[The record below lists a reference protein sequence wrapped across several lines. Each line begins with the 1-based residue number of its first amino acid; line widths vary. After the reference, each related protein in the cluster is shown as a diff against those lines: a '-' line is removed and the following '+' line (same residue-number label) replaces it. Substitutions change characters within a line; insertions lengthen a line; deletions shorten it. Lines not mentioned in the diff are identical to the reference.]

1 MLVIYGR
8 MLASASRS
16 CLTAT
21 QTPNG
26 IRVAIANFVNEKTG
40 YAWPSQDTIARKAS
54 LTRQTV
60 NKAIKSLVRKNYLVS
75 VRRSD
80 KGKSTS
86 NIYQI
91 NRVAFFDCQQHH
103 VAENDNEVSNSS
115 AEVCK
120 GELHKPLGTTIE
132 TLNNVKSAD
141 EEKSGQFALPASNDN
156 AKPFRGPPKDGAQFW
171 SLPINLRH
179 FYAKNSPN
187 TMRDLVATGFTYDIH
202 KDIA

>member
-8 MLASASRS
+8 ML
-16 CLTAT
+16 
-21 QTPNG
+21 
-26 IRVAIANFVNEKTG
+26 
-40 YAWPSQDTIARKAS
+40 AWPSQDTIARKAS

-75 VRRSD
+75 VKRSD

-91 NRVAFFDCQQHH
+91 NRVAFFDSQQHH

-141 EEKSGQFALPASNDN
+141 EEKSGRFALPASNNN

-187 TMRDLVATGFTYDIH
+187 TMRDLAATGFTYDIH

>member
-1 MLVIYGR
+1 MSWRIMAEVFDTDLPATEKFV
-8 MLASASRS
+8 L
-16 CLTAT
+16 LT
-21 QTPNG
+21 
-26 IRVAIANFVNEKTG
+26 IANFVNEKTG

-60 NKAIKSLVRKNYLVS
+60 NKAIKSLARKNYLVS

-91 NRVAFFDCQQHH
+91 NRVTLFDSQQHH
-103 VAENDNEVSNSS
+103 VAENDNEASNSDT
-115 AEVCK
+115 EVCN

-132 TLNNVKSAD
+132 TLNDAESDNEK
-141 EEKSGQFALPASNDN
+141 KSGQPALPASNDN
-156 AKPFRGPPKDGAQFW
+156 TKSFKGPPKDESQFW
-171 SLPINLRH
+171 SLPRNFRH

-187 TMRDLVATGFTYDIH
+187 TMQDLAASGFTYDICN
-202 KDIA
+202 DVP

>member
-1 MLVIYGR
+1 MSWRIMAEVFDTDLPATEKFV
-8 MLASASRS
+8 L
-16 CLTAT
+16 LT
-21 QTPNG
+21 
-26 IRVAIANFVNEKTG
+26 IANFVNEKTG

-80 KGKSTS
+80 KGKSKS

-91 NRVAFFDCQQHH
+91 NRVALFDNQQHH

-115 AEVCK
+115 AKVCK

-141 EEKSGQFALPASNDN
+141 EEKSVRFALPASNDN
-156 AKPFRGPPKDGAQFW
+156 TKSFSGPPKTPERFL
-171 SLPINLRH
+171 SLPRSLQEYYALNKPALMADLRKQGLDWDR
-179 FYAKNSPN
+179 FAE
-187 TMRDLVATGFTYDIH
+187 
-202 KDIA
+202 

>member
-1 MLVIYGR
+1 MSWRLMAEVFDTD
-8 MLASASRS
+8 LPATEKFVL
-16 CLTAT
+16 LT
-21 QTPNG
+21 
-26 IRVAIANFVNEKTG
+26 IANFVNEKTG

-91 NRVAFFDCQQHH
+91 NRVAFFDSQQHH

-141 EEKSGQFALPASNDN
+141 EEKSGRFALPASNNN

-187 TMRDLVATGFTYDIH
+187 TMRELVATGFTYDIH
-202 KDIA
+202 KDVA

>member
-1 MLVIYGR
+1 MSWRIMAEVFDTDLPATEKFV
-8 MLASASRS
+8 L
-16 CLTAT
+16 LT
-21 QTPNG
+21 
-26 IRVAIANFVNEKTG
+26 IANFVNETTG

-91 NRVAFFDCQQHH
+91 NRVTLFDSQQHH
-103 VAENDNEVSNSS
+103 VAENDNEASNSDT
-115 AEVCK
+115 EVCN

-141 EEKSGQFALPASNDN
+141 EGKSGRFALPASNDN
-156 AKPFRGPPKDGAQFW
+156 AKPLRGPPKDGAQFW

-179 FYAKNSPN
+179 FYARNSPK
-187 TMRDLVATGFTYDIH
+187 TMRDLMATGFTYDIH
-202 KDIA
+202 EDVP

>member
-1 MLVIYGR
+1 MSWRIMAEVFDTDLPATEKFV
-8 MLASASRS
+8 L
-16 CLTAT
+16 LT
-21 QTPNG
+21 
-26 IRVAIANFVNEKTG
+26 IANFVNETTG

-75 VRRSD
+75 LRRSD

-91 NRVAFFDCQQHH
+91 NRVALFDSQQHH

-120 GELHKPLGTTIE
+120 GGAALLFAHQDRHGIRAETRGTR
-132 TLNNVKSAD
+132 
-141 EEKSGQFALPASNDN
+141 LPGVLLT
-156 AKPFRGPPKDGAQFW
+156 KCF
-171 SLPINLRH
+171 
-179 FYAKNSPN
+179 
-187 TMRDLVATGFTYDIH
+187 
-202 KDIA
+202 

>member
-1 MLVIYGR
+1 MSWRIMAEVFDTDLPATEKFV
-8 MLASASRS
+8 L
-16 CLTAT
+16 LT
-21 QTPNG
+21 
-26 IRVAIANFVNEKTG
+26 IANFVNEKTG

-60 NKAIKSLVRKNYLVS
+60 NKAIKSLARKNYLVS

-91 NRVAFFDCQQHH
+91 NRVALFDSQQHH

-141 EEKSGQFALPASNDN
+141 EGKSGRYALPASNDN
-156 AKPFRGPPKDGAQFW
+156 AKPLRGPPKDGAQFW

-179 FYAKNSPN
+179 FYARNSPK
-187 TMRDLVATGFTYDIH
+187 TMRDLMATGFTYDIH
-202 KDIA
+202 EDVP